1 MNTVDTAGEMRDISR
16 EISHDLLLNI
26 SDIYLTLLEK
36 DFVSLIIHKRRT
48 AEIAE
53 LLDLL
58 PCEVVRRRKV
68 ISRKVRV
75 IYTYHYKL
83 DFIEFLRFAV
93 NILPEDKFRC
103 LVLYYVEFKTL
114 KDISKEL
121 GIKHFTVQR
130 LIHSSKEVLEKEIGS
145 RPELKECL
153 NAFDDIPYLN
163 IKSINRGK
171 KDARKL
177 YKIQIG
183 ENTLG
188 EWVSKDST
196 PK

>member
-1 MNTVDTAGEMRDISR
+1 
-16 EISHDLLLNI
+16 
-26 SDIYLTLLEK
+26 
-36 DFVSLIIHKRRT
+36 
-48 AEIAE
+48 
-53 LLDLL
+53 
-58 PCEVVRRRKV
+58 
-68 ISRKVRV
+68 
-75 IYTYHYKL
+75 
-83 DFIEFLRFAV
+83 
-93 NILPEDKFRC
+93 
-103 LVLYYVEFKTL
+103 LYYVEFKTL
-114 KDISKEL
+114 KEISKEL

-130 LIHSSKEVLEKEIGS
+130 LIHSSKETLEKEIGS

-196 PK
+196 PE